1 MLPSPISNQLSLH
14 ARHALKEARD
24 IARYTKSTTIE
35 SRHLLL
41 ALALEEGSLGSI
53 LLNNIGFSK
62 EALGK
67 FCLKKSPVSRKK
79 TVDQKKLE
87 VLIPLSPEIQNVLR
101 RAFYLA
107 REHAY
112 PYVGTEHLMS
122 ALLETPDTFVDTLI
136 ETLEIDTDKIST
148 VIESHLHFE
157 QFPQMARMFDVADFG
172 SSDGKG
178 ASSTPFLDQF
188 TVDLAREA
196 EHHPLELVG
205 REPELER
212 LMQILGRKEKRN
224 AILLGD
230 PGVGKTAL
238 VTALA
243 QRMSEGS
250 AGPLL
255 YGKRILGLDLA
266 LLVAGTSFRGEFENR
281 IKELLKE
288 IQGNKDII
296 LFIDEIHALVGTG
309 NTQGGLD
316 AANILK
322 PALARG
328 EIQCI
333 GATTLAEYKKHLEK
347 DSALERRFQTILV
360 HEPSIDETLTLLTK
374 AKTAYEIHHQVYFPE
389 ETLIAATKLSVRY
402 LPDRFLPDKALDLI
416 DEAGALVR
424 RREEHETPRDHQLRS
439 LETRLRDLHQEKSLL
454 IEKEEYDRAAEL
466 QKKFRQLEQE
476 LSTKTHA
483 IPSSK
488 LSLSPVTPR
497 DILTVLAQMTHIPLE
512 RLAHDAP
519 RERLA
524 RLKRALRDEL
534 IGQAAVSSAI
544 TKLLT
549 RSLSPVSDPK
559 RPLGSLLLLGP
570 TGVGKTHLAKV
581 LATNFFGDEQALIRL
596 DMSEFMERHS
606 VAQILGAPAGYVGYG
621 EGGKLTE
628 AVRRRPYA
636 LILFD
641 EIEKAHPDVAN
652 ILLQILDEGFL
663 TDAEGRRVSFK
674 NTLILLTSNVGT
686 SSLLN
691 QSHIGFKGNLRS
703 SPSETSFET
712 LEHTVRE
719 ETKTAFRPELL
730 ARLDQVLVFQPL
742 TLKHLTAIAHLELQH
757 LTKRL
762 AEHGVTLKIHPRVA
776 HIVAEYALTHGQGAR
791 LIKQYLAEHIESV
804 IAEKLFAKHHPARLT
819 LTESHGHIAVR

>member
-1 MLPSPISNQLSLH
+1 MLPSPLSTRLSFH

-24 IARYTKSTTIE
+24 IARYTKSPAIE

-41 ALALEEGSLGSI
+41 ALALEEGSLSSI
-53 LLNNIGFSK
+53 LLSNIGFSK
-62 EALGK
+62 EILGK
-67 FCLKKSPVSRKK
+67 HCLKKSPLPRTKE
-79 TVDQKKLE
+79 TPPKKLNS
-87 VLIPLSPEIQNVLR
+87 LIPLSSEIQNVIR
-101 RAFYLA
+101 RSFYLA

-122 ALLETPDTFVDTLI
+122 ALLETPDTFLDNLI
-136 ETLEIDTDKIST
+136 ETLEIDTDKIDT
-148 VIESHLHFE
+148 IIESHLHFE
-157 QFPQMARMFDVADFG
+157 QFPQMARLFDVSDFS
-172 SSDGKG
+172 SSDNGTG
-178 ASSTPFLDQF
+178 SSTPFLDQF
-188 TVDLAREA
+188 TIDLAQEA
-196 EHHPLELVG
+196 RQHDLQLVG

-243 QRMSEGS
+243 QKIESGN

-255 YGKRILGLDLA
+255 SGKRILGLDLA
-266 LLVAGTSFRGEFENR
+266 LLVAGTSFRGEFESR

-288 IQGNKDII
+288 IQGNRDII
-296 LFIDEIHALVGTG
+296 LFIDEIHAIVGTG

-328 EIQCI
+328 AIQCI

-347 DSALERRFQTILV
+347 DAALERRFQTILV
-360 HEPSIDETLTLLTK
+360 QEPSIDETLALLTK
-374 AKTAYEIHHQVYFPE
+374 AKAAYEKHHEVRFPD
-389 ETLIAATKLSVRY
+389 ETLVAATKLSVRH

-416 DEAGALVR
+416 DEAGALVHR
-424 RREEHETPRDHQLRS
+424 QGEQGLSRS
-439 LETRLRDLHQEKSLL
+439 QKRHTLESRLRDLEREKSLL

-466 QKKFRQLEQE
+466 QKKFHQLEQE
-476 LSTKTHA
+476 IDTEA
-483 IPSSK
+483 Q
-488 LSLSPVTPR
+488 SLPQSNQSFPIVTPR
-497 DILTVLAQMTHIPLE
+497 DILIVLAQMTHIPLE
-512 RLAHDAP
+512 RLAHHAP
-519 RERLA
+519 REQLTRLG
-524 RLKRALRDEL
+524 KALREEV
-534 IGQAAVSSAI
+534 IGQETVHSAVK
-544 TKLLT
+544 KLLT
-549 RSLSPVSDPK
+549 RSLSPVTDPK

-570 TGVGKTHLAKV
+570 TGVGKTHLAQV
-581 LATNFFGDEQALIRL
+581 LATHFFGDEQALIRL

-628 AVRRRPYA
+628 AVRRRPYS

-663 TDAEGRRVSFK
+663 TDAEGRKVSFK

-686 SSLLN
+686 ASILN
-691 QSHIGFKGNLRS
+691 QSLIGFKGHAPTSLTN
-703 SPSETSFET
+703 TSFET

-742 TLKHLTAIAHLELQH
+742 SLKHLTAIATLELQR

-762 AEHGVTLKIHPRVA
+762 AEHGITLKIQDRIAPLIA
-776 HIVAEYALTHGQGAR
+776 TDALTRQQGAR
-791 LIKQYLAEHIESV
+791 PIRQYIAEHIESV
-804 IAEKLFAKHHPARLT
+804 IAEKLLTKHPPTRLT
-819 LTESHGHIAVR
+819 LTESHGHIIIR